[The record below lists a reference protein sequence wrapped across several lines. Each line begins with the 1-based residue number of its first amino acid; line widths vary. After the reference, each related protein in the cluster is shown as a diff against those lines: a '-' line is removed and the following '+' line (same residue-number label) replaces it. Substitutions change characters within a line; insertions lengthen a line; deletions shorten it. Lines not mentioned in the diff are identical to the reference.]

1 MKLDKEANANQQ
13 TRRKGM
19 KKGVLIVAVTLL
31 MVSMVAMG
39 CPRPVEVVP
48 PPEQELVVL
57 QGISPDN
64 ISPQHTVLAA
74 SWWVFSKMVSTLVAF
89 DHNLEPVPYL
99 AESWEVAED
108 GLTWTFHLRRD
119 VKFHDGTPFNA
130 EAAAWSLNRF
140 IAEAGAAW
148 QLRPVK
154 EVVAVDEYTIEV
166 RTQDIFPALLARLAS
181 HYTGF
186 ISPTAFEKYKEGWG
200 IRHMV
205 GSGPFKLYEFI
216 PGDRVVLVR
225 NEEYTWGPA
234 FAKNRGP
241 AHLETLV
248 FKVIPEDVTRIMEL
262 EVGKGTM
269 TWEVP
274 TVDIARLTAAPHMQV
289 ITAPEWAVDFIMFNL
304 ADPLFED
311 VRVRRA
317 IAHAIDVDPILE
329 FILEGFADRAYGPVG
344 PAMTEYY
351 EGVEELAPYYKHNIE
366 KAKRLLAE
374 VGWVPG
380 PDGILVHEETGERF
394 RVEMWLA
401 TAPEEHIR
409 AMEVVKEQLR
419 GVGIEIE
426 LVTME
431 LGTFWPK
438 IQAHEHRVAY
448 EDIHW
453 SEGAFMAYLIYHRDG
468 FPFRGVGA
476 DPRLVELVEAL
487 EVTLDT
493 QQRFELLREV
503 ERLSAEVMP
512 IIPLWHE
519 HGSWA
524 ATADVGGLDL
534 VAEHPWWS
542 SILFCLEL
550 YIRD

>member
-1 MKLDKEANANQQ
+1 MNK
-13 TRRKGM
+13 R
-19 KKGVLIVAVTLL
+19 VLVITITLAMLLSISIVTIGA
-31 MVSMVAMG
+31 AG
-39 CPRPVEVVP
+39 PIRGG
-48 PPEQELVVL
+48 ELVVL
-57 QGISPDN
+57 QSISPDN

-99 AESWEVAED
+99 AESWKVSED

-140 IAEAGAAW
+140 IAEARAAW

-154 EVVAVDEYTIEV
+154 EVVAVDEYTIEI
-166 RTQDIFPALLARLAS
+166 RTKDIFPALLMRLAS

-186 ISPTAFEKYKEGWG
+186 ISPAALEKYGAGFG
-200 IRHMV
+200 IKGMV
-205 GSGPFKLYEFI
+205 GTGPFKFQEFI

-225 NEEYTWGPA
+225 NDEYVWGPA
-234 FAKNRGP
+234 FAENRGP
-241 AHLETLV
+241 AHLGGLV
-248 FKVIPEDVTRIMEL
+248 FKVIPEDMTRILEL
-262 EVGKGTM
+262 EVGKRMM

-274 TVDIARLTAAPHMQV
+274 TVDVARLIAAPHIQV

-317 IAHAIDVDPILE
+317 IAHAIDIDPIIE
-329 FILEGFADRAYGPVG
+329 FVLEGFADRAYGPVG

-351 EGVEELAPYYKHNIE
+351 EGVKELAPYFEYNPE
-366 KAKRLLAE
+366 KAKQLLTEA
-374 VGWVPG
+374 GWVPG
-380 PDGILVHEETGERF
+380 PDGILVHRETGERF
-394 RVEMWLA
+394 EVELWLA

-409 AMEVVKEQLR
+409 AMEVLTEQLR
-419 GVGIEIE
+419 AVGIKIKM
-426 LVTME
+426 VTME

-438 IQAHEHRVAY
+438 VRAHEHRIAY

-453 SEGAFMAYLIYHRDG
+453 SEGAFMAYLIYHPDG
-468 FPFRGVGA
+468 FPFSGVGA
-476 DPRLVELVEAL
+476 DPRLVELVAAL
-487 EVTLDT
+487 EVTLDP
-493 QQRFELLREV
+493 QERFRLLREV
-503 ERLSAEVMP
+503 ERLSAELMP

-519 HGSWA
+519 HGFWA

-534 VAEHPWWS
+534 VSQHPWWS
-542 SILFCLEL
+542 AILFSLEL
-550 YIRD
+550 YIRE